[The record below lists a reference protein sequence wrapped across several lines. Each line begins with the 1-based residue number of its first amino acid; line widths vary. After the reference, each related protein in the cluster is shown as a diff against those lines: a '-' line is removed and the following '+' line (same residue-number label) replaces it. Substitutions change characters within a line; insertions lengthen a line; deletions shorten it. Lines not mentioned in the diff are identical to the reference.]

1 MHYKSNMLMQ
11 KNWGG
16 IEKYKEDCFKNII
29 HQTNTSDYFRGGRQV
44 VKTGH
49 SGQRASSLGVIF

>member
-1 MHYKSNMLMQ
+1 MLMQ

-29 HQTNTSDYFRGGRQV
+29 HQTNTSDYFRGGGQV